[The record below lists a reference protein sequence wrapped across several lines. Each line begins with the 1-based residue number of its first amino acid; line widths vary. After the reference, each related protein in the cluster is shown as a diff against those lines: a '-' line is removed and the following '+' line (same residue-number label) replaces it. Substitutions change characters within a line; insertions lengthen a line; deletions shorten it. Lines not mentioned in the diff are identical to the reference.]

1 MRVVTMAFVGFAW
14 VCAVSAM
21 QAQSVTV
28 RGELITVMCFVGN
41 GEKGRGADHAACA
54 LKCANEG
61 YPLAIV
67 TETGEMYKVVG
78 KLTADKNAALRD
90 LLAKDVVAE
99 GVLGEEGSGKT
110 LDATSVKP
118 VDAPQ

>member
-1 MRVVTMAFVGFAW
+1 MRFWAMFLGGLFVAGSAIG
-14 VCAVSAM
+14 AQAPVS
-21 QAQSVTV
+21 TV

-41 GEKGRGADHAACA
+41 GEKGRGEDHAACA

-67 TETGEMYKVVG
+67 TKAGEMYKITG
-78 KLTADKNAALRD
+78 KLTADKNAALRE

-99 GVLGEEGSGKT
+99 GLIGEEGAGKT
-110 LDATSVKP
+110 LDASSVKRA
-118 VDAPQ
+118 DAQR